1 MRKGLDRLMMNG
13 LADNY
18 EALKSK
24 WKLGL
29 RKILGSKLLEAL
41 KEVNYGQNPPVCAW
55 TSLKH
60 W

>member
-1 MRKGLDRLMMNG
+1 MMNG

-41 KEVNYGQNPPVCAW
+41 KEVNYGQNPPVCAP